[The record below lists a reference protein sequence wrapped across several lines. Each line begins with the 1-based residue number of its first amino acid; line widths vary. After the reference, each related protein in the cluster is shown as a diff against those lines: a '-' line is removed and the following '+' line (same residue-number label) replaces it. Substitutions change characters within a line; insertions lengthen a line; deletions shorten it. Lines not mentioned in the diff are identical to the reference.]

1 MWEAL
6 LSVIS
11 YSVCSS
17 TMLIANKL
25 VMSYIPLPSL
35 VSSIQLVVCGFSI
48 LVCQSFGLLQLEFV
62 DRKELTWLFT
72 YSGIFFYVICCFSN
86 WWNSSALFVSG
97 IYFNLVALE
106 HSNVETIIVARSC
119 LPLVTSILDFFFLGR
134 QVRFCVSFLT
144 DIDCVSSFWWQ
155 LFCSCRPHALQ
166 FLL

>member
-86 WWNSSALFVSG
+86 
-97 IYFNLVALE
+97 
-106 HSNVETIIVARSC
+106 
-119 LPLVTSILDFFFLGR
+119 
-134 QVRFCVSFLT
+134 
-144 DIDCVSSFWWQ
+144 
-155 LFCSCRPHALQ
+155 
-166 FLL
+166 